1 MRVTMV
7 FDEVKNI
14 WCPICGQKLDPKNL
28 GSGCGHLYNYGRNI
42 GGEYGFKVSKDFSGL
57 MVGWIEF
64 RSEKEEAK

>member
-7 FDEVKNI
+7 FAMVFDEVR
-14 WCPICGQKLDPKNL
+14 CPICGQKLDPKNL

-42 GGEYGFKVSKDFSGL
+42 GGEY
-57 MVGWIEF
+57 WIEF

>member
-1 MRVTMV
+1 MKVTMV

-42 GGEYGFKVSKDFSGL
+42 GGEY
-57 MVGWIEF
+57 WIEF